1 MSIADAIALRSVI
14 VEVRPGLSVELRR
27 PSALDFI
34 DAVQFAERAP
44 AQLYAWL
51 AWRHARND
59 GGALFTSLEHAL
71 DSDGATV
78 RAIGQAAERLYEEG
92 RD

>member
-1 MSIADAIALRSVI
+1 MSIVDAIALRSVF
-14 VEVRPGLSVELRR
+14 VEIRPGLSVELRR
-27 PSALDFI
+27 PSALDFV
-34 DAVQFAERAP
+34 DAVQAAERAP
-44 AQLYAWL
+44 GQLYAWL
-51 AWRHARND
+51 AWRHARRD

-71 DSDGATV
+71 DSDGQTV